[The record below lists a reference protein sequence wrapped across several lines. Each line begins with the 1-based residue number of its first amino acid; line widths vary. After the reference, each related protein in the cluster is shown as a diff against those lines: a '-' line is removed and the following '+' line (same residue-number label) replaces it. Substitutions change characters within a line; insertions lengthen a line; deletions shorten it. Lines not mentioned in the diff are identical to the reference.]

1 MKLLANDT
9 HHYTYVDYLSWPEG
23 PSDELID
30 GALYVREPTAPTLAH
45 QRIVGELFYQAY
57 NALEGKPCQVFVAP
71 LEVRLPKSTEPDLEI
86 DTVVQPD
93 VFIVCD
99 VQKLDA
105 RGVRGAPDWVVE
117 VLSPTTS
124 SYDRNIKV
132 PVYER
137 AGVQELW
144 LVDPDDRSVT
154 IYRLKAGQY
163 GPPSV
168 LKLKGTTQLAAVPAV
183 TIDLDRALS
192 RLSSI

>member
-1 MKLLANDT
+1 
-9 HHYTYVDYLSWPEG
+9 
-23 PSDELID
+23 
-30 GALYVREPTAPTLAH
+30 
-45 QRIVGELFYQAY
+45 
-57 NALEGKPCQVFVAP
+57 
-71 LEVRLPKSTEPDLEI
+71 LPKSTEPDLEI

-117 VLSPTTS
+117 VLSPTTA